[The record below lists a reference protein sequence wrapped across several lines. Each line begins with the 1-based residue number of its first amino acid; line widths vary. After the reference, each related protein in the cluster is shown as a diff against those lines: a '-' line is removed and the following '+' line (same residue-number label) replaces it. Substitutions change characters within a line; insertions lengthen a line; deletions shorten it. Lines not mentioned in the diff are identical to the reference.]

1 MVKAPVAPRGGSSS
15 AGCPIFHA
23 LSAAAAP
30 HRPRIPTFCSP
41 PPPPSSIP
49 MGGGEGVLAGAGML
63 LSCSA
68 FMHSWVSAACGCFLA
83 PIPQLGLPLC
93 PPQLAG
99 LGAGGCARAQLP
111 CAGVG
116 GGLGRGKGG
125 GECSARIVLPPLSSV
140 GGTEVSYNFLNKA
153 FDIPAPDLS
162 LRLGG
167 RGWWGAALPR
177 WGWGGFP
184 ITPPPHTP

>member
-1 MVKAPVAPRGGSSS
+1 MLPLPPTAPR
-15 AGCPIFHA
+15 
-23 LSAAAAP
+23 
-30 HRPRIPTFCSP
+30 SP
-41 PPPPSSIP
+41 PSAPPLSPQLHP
-49 MGGGEGVLAGAGML
+49 HGGGGVLAGAGML

-83 PIPQLGLPLC
+83 PIPQLGLPMC

-99 LGAGGCARAQLP
+99 LGAVLGLSCPVLGW
-111 CAGVG
+111 G
-116 GGLGRGKGG
+116 GGAGKGEGG

-167 RGWWGAALPR
+167 RGWWGAALPW

-184 ITPPPHTP
+184 ITPPPTHPEHNRCVIYMASGFIAGPWAEAQM